1 MHKVL
6 NAARERYKS
15 EIAKA
20 RKTVLTVEGKS
31 LKTDLETREMSFD
44 DFFEAADFAVI
55 DDAYRRAGRTI
66 SPDLATSY
74 SEALAKAEGDDDDL
88 EAALIE
94 ARATNLLKRLVPP
107 PAVSS

>member
-20 RKTVLTVEGKS
+20 RKTVMTVEGKS

-44 DFFEAADFAVI
+44 DLPRGCRF
-55 DDAYRRAGRTI
+55 R
-66 SPDLATSY
+66 
-74 SEALAKAEGDDDDL
+74 GD
-88 EAALIE
+88 
-94 ARATNLLKRLVPP
+94 R
-107 PAVSS
+107 